1 MLVTSVATSAACAP
15 DLACIQTLVANSVRS
30 EHSKRAYG
38 SAVADFLAW
47 WQRSGR
53 PALNKAT
60 VQQYRSELERR
71 QLAPASINV
80 RLSAIRKLVAEAADN
95 GLIGRELAI
104 GIAGIKGLSIV
115 GVRIGHWLTRDQAEQ
130 LLSIPD
136 ANTNKGKR
144 DRVMLGLLI
153 GCGLRRNELAQLT
166 FEYIQ
171 EREGRWVIADLI
183 GKGGRIRTVPMPSWT
198 KCLLDTW
205 AEVLG
210 AAAGTILRRVNKGD
224 AIASVG
230 MTATSIFRV
239 VKQYSGEIGTEIAPH
254 DLRRTFAKLAHRG
267 RAPLEQIQ
275 LSLGHSSIA
284 TTERYLG
291 VRQDLADAPCDH
303 LGLNPYRE

>member
-1 MLVTSVATSAACAP
+1 MSVTSLVFPQASGPDLSRIQALVT
-15 DLACIQTLVANSVRS
+15 NSVRS

-38 SAVADFLAW
+38 AAVADFVAW
-47 WQRSGR
+47 WERSGR
-53 PALNKAT
+53 PTLNKST
-60 VQQYRSELERR
+60 VQQYRSELEARR
-71 QLAPASINV
+71 LAAASINV

-95 GLIGRELAI
+95 GLIARELA
-104 GIAGIKGLSIV
+104 AGVAAMKGAATV
-115 GVRIGHWLTRDQAEQ
+115 GVRTGHWLTRDQAER

-144 DRVMLGLLI
+144 DRIMFGLLI

-210 AAAGTILRRVNKGD
+210 AAAGTILRRVNKRD
-224 AIASVG
+224 VIASAG

-303 LGLNPYRE
+303 LGLNPYRD